1 MPHDILAEITAR
13 RRAVIKE
20 QGVSFG
26 FAVPETRRRPVVPF
40 MQVPGA
46 ILEIKRAS
54 PSKGMIAPELD
65 AVKTAEA
72 YVNAGA
78 EGVSVLT
85 ETDYFHGSLADLTAV
100 AGAVG
105 TRTSVLR
112 KDFLLEADEVNVAYL
127 CGADAVLLIARI
139 LDADNLRVMARR
151 AFSLGIAVLLE
162 VREEKDCEKAYGVL
176 KLAGVMGCERQLVL
190 GINARDLATFY
201 IDPFM
206 PVRIRRRMSR
216 YCAEQEERIKMPPVI
231 AESGIMTEEAAR
243 FAGFMS
249 FGGVLIGEAAA
260 RNPGNASGLVQAFTD
275 ASDAV
280 SQRTIETKF
289 WENIADRLEYCEGKR
304 PLVKICGITNISDAH
319 AAADAGADFLGFVFS
334 EGSSRCTDSGTVENI
349 RSSFQK
355 DQRPVLI
362 GVVTE
367 TDSEKGREAIRLVQN
382 GILDGIQY
390 HGCRPAAGIPGYA
403 AVRIQSETD
412 ISHMKTLLGNGQ
424 YRVLMDAFVHG
435 VPGGTG
441 IQVPGFFVQK
451 AASLSH
457 VWLAGGITP
466 DNVYDIVRKF
476 HPELIDVSS
485 GVESVP
491 GMKDHKKI
499 NRLFTALKCQ

>member
-40 MQVPGA
+40 MPVPGA

-54 PSKGMIAPELD
+54 PSKGMIAPDLD

-78 EGVSVLT
+78 EGISVLT

-100 AGAVG
+100 AGAAG
-105 TRTSVLR
+105 THASILR

-139 LDADNLRVMARR
+139 LDADNLCVMARR

-162 VREEKDCEKAYGVL
+162 IREEKDCEKAYEVI
-176 KLAGVMGCERQLVL
+176 KLAHNMGCEQQLVL
-190 GINARDLATFY
+190 GINARDLATFSV
-201 IDPFM
+201 DPLM
-206 PVRIRRRMSR
+206 PVRIRRRMSV
-216 YCAEQEERIKMPPVI
+216 YCAVQKEHIKLPPVI
-231 AESGIMTEEAAR
+231 AESGIMTEEAAS

-260 RNPGNASGLVQAFTD
+260 RNPGKAHELVQAFTD

-289 WENIADRLEYCEGKR
+289 WETIADRLEYCEGKR
-304 PLVKICGITNISDAH
+304 PLVKICGITNTSDAH

-334 EGSSRCTDSGTVENI
+334 EGSRRCVDCTTVERI

-355 DQRPVLI
+355 NRCPAFI
-362 GVVTE
+362 GVITE
-367 TDSEKGREAIRLVQN
+367 TDSGKGREAMHLAQN

-390 HGCRPAAGIPGYA
+390 HGCQPSAGVPGYA
-403 AVRIQSETD
+403 AVRVQSEAD
-412 ISHMKTLLGNGQ
+412 VEHMKNLLETGQ
-424 YRVLMDAFVHG
+424 YRVLMDAFMYG
-435 VPGGTG
+435 LPGGTG
-441 IQVPGFFVQK
+441 TRIPEIFVQK
-451 AASLSH
+451 AASLPH
-457 VWLAGGITP
+457 LWLAGGITP
-466 DNVYDIVRKF
+466 DNVHNIVEKF
-476 HPELIDVSS
+476 HPELVDVSS

-491 GMKDHKKI
+491 GIKDHKKI
-499 NRLFTALKCQ
+499 DRLFTAVKCL